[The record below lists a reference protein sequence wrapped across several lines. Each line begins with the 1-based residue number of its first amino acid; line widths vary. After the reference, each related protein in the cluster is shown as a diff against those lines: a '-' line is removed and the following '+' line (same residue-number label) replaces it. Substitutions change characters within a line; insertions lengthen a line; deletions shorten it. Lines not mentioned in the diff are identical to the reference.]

1 MKFPQILTLAFLT
14 FTAAILFG
22 SDYGFAQSTQS
33 TQAESTN
40 ERVAR
45 IDQYLTQVLADWPVP
60 GFAVAI
66 VKDDKVIFS
75 KGYGVRELG
84 GSDPVDENTLFAIA
98 SNTKAFTAAALAI
111 LVEDGVLNWDDPVR
125 KHLPWF
131 KLYNDYVSEDM
142 KVRDLLC
149 HRSGLGTYSGDLLW
163 YGTGYST
170 QQVLQRAKH
179 LPQAGSFGRSYGY
192 SNLMFLAAGEVIT
205 SVTGVDW
212 HYFVRTR
219 IIDPLEMKRTVTST
233 NDLKG
238 IDNVATPHKTTIDG
252 NTKLD
257 WYNWDTMA
265 AAGGIISSTS
275 EMTNWIR
282 LQLRNGETETEGQRI
297 FSAASSAEMWKP
309 HTLINISDAYR
320 AKFPTTHFRAYGL
333 GWSMRDFKGRKIVA
347 HGGGYDG
354 MYSRVVLV
362 PEENLGVVVLTNAMT
377 SVQTVACNRILDEF
391 LGGDNPDW
399 SKSLMVEFKKDRA
412 KFKQNIVDSMTPKVT
427 GTKPSLAL
435 ENYAGTYVDEM
446 YGEATIEFADDK
458 LTLAFS
464 IGPDFVAELTHMHLD
479 TFAVRWKKDLAWFA
493 GGNVQF
499 NFDNQAR
506 ITGMKMDIPNDDLWW
521 HEFNF
526 KRK

>member
-22 SDYGFAQSTQS
+22 SDYGFAQSTQG

-45 IDQYLTQVLADWPVP
+45 IDQYLTQVLADWSVP

-265 AAGGIISSTS
+265 AAGGIG
-275 EMTNWIR
+275 
-282 LQLRNGETETEGQRI
+282 LVLRN
-297 FSAASSAEMWKP
+297 
-309 HTLINISDAYR
+309 L
-320 AKFPTTHFRAYGL
+320 
-333 GWSMRDFKGRKIVA
+333 
-347 HGGGYDG
+347 
-354 MYSRVVLV
+354 
-362 PEENLGVVVLTNAMT
+362 
-377 SVQTVACNRILDEF
+377 
-391 LGGDNPDW
+391 
-399 SKSLMVEFKKDRA
+399 
-412 KFKQNIVDSMTPKVT
+412 
-427 GTKPSLAL
+427 
-435 ENYAGTYVDEM
+435 
-446 YGEATIEFADDK
+446 
-458 LTLAFS
+458 
-464 IGPDFVAELTHMHLD
+464 
-479 TFAVRWKKDLAWFA
+479 
-493 GGNVQF
+493 
-499 NFDNQAR
+499 
-506 ITGMKMDIPNDDLWW
+506 
-521 HEFNF
+521 
-526 KRK
+526 